1 VFKSFRVRV
10 LCSESA
16 TMSCTPPRRARVPGE
31 VCWAAKT
38 PAAKG
43 RVSFEESLETTRI
56 DVDFVLIPPFLV
68 ACGGF
73 SRVLRVRRRA
83 DGLVGCLKVS
93 RTLEKWSN
101 EVATFRQAQ
110 GCVHVGLLWDAFVV
124 GQGPMEE
131 SALFMPQYL
140 QMPASVGH
148 SGAFALRFLRDV
160 ATALAWLWEVGV
172 VHNDV
177 KPRNVCIQD
186 DGSFVL
192 VDFGEAEFVDMMDV
206 KDACS
211 GSSGYTL
218 PGSARCRLS
227 KATAYAIDQ
236 HALAVAVL
244 HVESGICYDEAPPS
258 PATTCTC
265 FFELHKLTFA
275 ALELSPAQ
283 LVLAAA
289 RSGSRAGLW

>member
-1 VFKSFRVRV
+1 
-10 LCSESA
+10 
-16 TMSCTPPRRARVPGE
+16 MSCTPPRRARVPGE

-38 PAAKG
+38 PVAKG

-56 DVDFVLIPPFLV
+56 DVDFALISLV

-73 SRVLRVRRRA
+73 SSVLRVRRRA
-83 DGLVGCLKVS
+83 DGRVGCLKVS

-110 GCVHVGLLWDAFVV
+110 GCVHVGQLWDAFLV
-124 GQGPMEE
+124 GHGPTEE
-131 SALFMPQYL
+131 SALFMPLYL
-140 QMPASVGH
+140 QMPAFEGRT
-148 SGAFALRFLRDV
+148 GDFALRFLHDV
-160 ATALAWLWEVGV
+160 ATALAWLWEAGV

-186 DGSFVL
+186 NGSFVL
-192 VDFGEAEFVDMMDV
+192 VDFGEAEFVGTMDV

-218 PGSARCRLS
+218 PGSARGRLS

-244 HVESGICYDEAPPS
+244 HVESGICYEEAPPS
-258 PATTCTC
+258 PTTVCAC

-289 RSGSRAGLW
+289 SIGSRAGSW

>member
-1 VFKSFRVRV
+1 M
-10 LCSESA
+10 CSESA

-31 VCWAAKT
+31 LCRAAKT
-38 PAAKG
+38 PAAKS
-43 RVSFEESLETTRI
+43 RASFEESLEATRI
-56 DVDFVLIPPFLV
+56 DLDFALVPPSLV

-83 DGLVGCLKVS
+83 DGRVGCLKVS
-93 RTLEKWSN
+93 QTLEKWAN

-110 GCVHVGLLWDAFVV
+110 GCAHVGQLWDAFKV
-124 GQGPMEE
+124 GQGPTEE
-131 SALFMPQYL
+131 SALFMPMYL
-140 QMPASVGH
+140 QMRAFEGR

-160 ATALAWLWEVGV
+160 AMALAWLWEAGV

-177 KPRNVCIQD
+177 KPRNVCIQE

-192 VDFGEAEFVDMMDV
+192 VDFGEAEFVDTMDV

-211 GSSGYTL
+211 GSSGYSL
-218 PGSARCRLS
+218 PGSARGHLS

-244 HVESGICYDEAPPS
+244 HVESGICYDEVPPS
-258 PATTCTC
+258 PTTLCAC

-275 ALELSPAQ
+275 ALELSPEQ
-283 LVLAAA
+283 LVLAAVG
-289 RSGSRAGLW
+289 SGSRVGLW

>member
-1 VFKSFRVRV
+1 
-10 LCSESA
+10 
-16 TMSCTPPRRARVPGE
+16 MPGE
-31 VCWAAKT
+31 VCWASKT

-43 RVSFEESLETTRI
+43 RVSVEESLETTRI
-56 DVDFVLIPPFLV
+56 DVDFVLISLV

-73 SRVLRVRRRA
+73 SRVSRVRRRA
-83 DGLVGCLKVS
+83 DGRVGCLKVS
-93 RTLEKWSN
+93 QTLEKWEN
-101 EVATFRQAQ
+101 EVATLRQAQ
-110 GCVHVGLLWDAFVV
+110 GCAHVGQLWDDFKV
-124 GQGPMEE
+124 GHGPTEE
-131 SALFMPQYL
+131 SALFMPLYL
-140 QMPASVGH
+140 QMPTFEGR

-192 VDFGEAEFVDMMDV
+192 VDFGEAEFVGTMDV

-211 GSSGYTL
+211 GSSGYAL
-218 PGSARCRLS
+218 PGSARTRLS

-244 HVESGICYDEAPPS
+244 HVESGICYDDAPPS
-258 PATTCTC
+258 PTSSCAC
-265 FFELHKLTFA
+265 FSELHKLTFA
-275 ALELSPAQ
+275 ALELSPEQ
-283 LVLAAA
+283 LVLASVS
-289 RSGSRAGLW
+289 SGSLAGL

>member
-1 VFKSFRVRV
+1 
-10 LCSESA
+10 
-16 TMSCTPPRRARVPGE
+16 MPGE

-43 RVSFEESLETTRI
+43 RVSFEESLEATRI
-56 DVDFVLIPPFLV
+56 DVDFALIPPSLV

-73 SRVLRVRRRA
+73 CRVLRVRRHA
-83 DGLVGCLKVS
+83 DGRVGCLKVS
-93 RTLEKWSN
+93 QTLEKWPK

-110 GCVHVGLLWDAFVV
+110 GCAHVGQLWDAFVV
-124 GQGPMEE
+124 GRGPAEE
-131 SALFMPQYL
+131 SALFMPLYV
-140 QMPASVGH
+140 QMPAFDGR

-160 ATALAWLWEVGV
+160 ATALAWLWDVGV

-192 VDFGEAEFVDMMDV
+192 VDFGEAEFVDTMDV

-211 GSSGYTL
+211 GSSGYFL
-218 PGSARCRLS
+218 PASARRHLR
-227 KATAYAIDQ
+227 KGTAYAIDQ

-244 HVESGICYDEAPPS
+244 HVESGICYNEAPPS
-258 PATTCTC
+258 PTTLCAC

-283 LVLAAA
+283 LVLAVAA
-289 RSGSRAGLW
+289 AAGAGLAYGEADP